1 MAVLLEDIFQHVC
14 LPGDP
19 GLVFLHSPVLLIS
32 LLPFFLSSFF
42 YFQILLLRT
51 RQYPC
56 DIICISIILKLKEAQ
71 SRDFVGPFGH
81 RGGGVVLQIP
91 IFGVPQFLGV
101 CQSSSQMAGYFV
113 NNKLFLSLETGT
125 ITTSDT
131 PPDQYRIDLMALP
144 LRDLVKAFNALP
156 TIKTLPTG
164 VKNHW
169 HFTIRRAYLDRPDDI
184 LHLVNPADG
193 FTHMV
198 GPRELR
204 GLPEEEKVAV
214 VVRLLLECFVH
225 GMPRWLSTEINA
237 VAIPH
242 HEQEQATSST
252 VGRDV
257 NNNNN
262 ATNQVRYAPWTWGT
276 QDTELA
282 RAVEERMKDIGVGHK
297 RLTKVATGNVR
308 DELASMRSL
317 LGFHECLIQDM
328 TKVIVKGFCK
338 CTLGAPPIPAEEG
351 GSSSRCD
358 DCGRLLDIES
368 IASAVVRIRQHQ
380 TAGVEQSENL
390 SIGGPREANIDTKAI
405 ANRTQDNVEPDD
417 DDDDATIYNPYPEN
431 DYQNPLDFYNSMPHT
446 LPEACDLADNIGLN
460 LPQGDGGPPSQ
471 GILYIIPPFPPPA
484 PPKNQVTE
492 LIKYIFVI

>member
-1 MAVLLEDIFQHVC
+1 
-14 LPGDP
+14 
-19 GLVFLHSPVLLIS
+19 
-32 LLPFFLSSFF
+32 
-42 YFQILLLRT
+42 
-51 RQYPC
+51 
-56 DIICISIILKLKEAQ
+56 
-71 SRDFVGPFGH
+71 
-81 RGGGVVLQIP
+81 
-91 IFGVPQFLGV
+91 
-101 CQSSSQMAGYFV
+101 MAGYFID
-113 NNKLFLSLETGT
+113 NKLFLSLETGT

-131 PPDQYRIDLMALP
+131 PPDQHLIDLMALP

-169 HFTIRRAYLDRPDDI
+169 HFTVRRAYLDRPDDI

-204 GLPEEEKVAV
+204 GLSEEEKVAV

-225 GMPRWLSTEINA
+225 GMPRWLSTEING
-237 VAIPH
+237 VTIPH

-257 NNNNN
+257 NNNNISNNN

-297 RLTKVATGNVR
+297 RLTKVATGNAR

-317 LGFHECLIQDM
+317 VGFHECLIQDM
-328 TKVIVKGFCK
+328 TKVIVKGLCK
-338 CTLGAPPIPAEEG
+338 CTHHASPNPAEEG

-358 DCGRLLDIES
+358 RCGRLLDIES
-368 IASAVVRIRQHQ
+368 IASAAVRIKQRQ

-390 SIGGPREANIDTKAI
+390 SIGRPREANVDTNAI
-405 ANRTQDNVEPDD
+405 ANQTQDNVEP

-460 LPQGDGGPPSQ
+460 LPQGDGGPTSQ
-471 GILYIIPPFPPPA
+471 GILYVIST
-484 PPKNQVTE
+484 PPKKV
-492 LIKYIFVI
+492 K